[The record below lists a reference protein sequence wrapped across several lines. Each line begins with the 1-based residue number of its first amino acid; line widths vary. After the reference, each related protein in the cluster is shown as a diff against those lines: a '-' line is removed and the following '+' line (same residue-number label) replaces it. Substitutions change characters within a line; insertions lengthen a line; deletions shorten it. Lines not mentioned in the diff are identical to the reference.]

1 MDIDLESLSAYQR
14 YKLMASLIVP
24 RPIAL
29 ITTLSDNGVVNAA
42 PFSMFN
48 MVGEDPPIV
57 MVSINAR
64 DDATLKDTAFNIVRD
79 GEFVVHITDE
89 DMLQKMHRCGDHLP
103 STLSELTHA
112 GLHAAPSHRVAPPR
126 IIEAPV
132 AFECTLYELLET
144 TSRQVFIGQIRW
156 LHVRDGL
163 VDMESCRVNLEA
175 YFPVG
180 RFGGN
185 LYTTTRDRIAVS

>member
-1 MDIDLESLSAYQR
+1 MEIDLESLSPHQR

-29 ITTLSDNGVVNAA
+29 ITTLSDAGVVNAA

-48 MVGEDPPIV
+48 MMGEDPPIV

-64 DDATLKDTAFNIVRD
+64 DDATIKDTAVNIVRD
-79 GEFVVHITDE
+79 REFVVHITDE
-89 DMLQKMHRCGDHLP
+89 GMMQKMHRCGDHLP
-103 STLSELTHA
+103 STVSELAHA
-112 GLHAAPSHRVAPPR
+112 GLHSAPSFRVAPPR
-126 IIEAPV
+126 IVEAPV

-144 TSRQVFIGQIRW
+144 SSRQVFIGQIRW

-163 VDMESCRVNLEA
+163 IDMESCRVNLDT

-180 RFGGN
+180 RFGGK
-185 LYTTTRDRIAVS
+185 LYTTTRDRITIS